1 MSLNMTWM
9 HVVYS
14 SFFLF
19 LSLGT
24 LSYRK
29 KRCRRQPS
37 LLVFVWFNFIL
48 FLFCFLHRC
57 KRLTKQRRYFEADF
71 LPYHRTFC

>member
-1 MSLNMTWM
+1 M

-14 SFFLF
+14 SFFF
-19 LSLGT
+19 ISIAWNAQLSE
-24 LSYRK
+24 